1 MLVTLPLTLFI
12 VMTELSVGAFA
23 VLFVLDWR
31 NEVKRSF
38 LITYAI
44 IYLFLTGLTYLFQ
57 QSFSPPELLN
67 TYIRLDKTW
76 TGYLSLP
83 LLLFLLLM
91 LPYNLFLWID
101 RNAGVDGKGKQKFD
115 DPKLLRTS
123 ANQRELAQ
131 PSRLRLLRLIS
142 GSLTVLAGLTT
153 LLVIAMIYR
162 PLAAVNLGG
171 VFTIA
176 SFFAAALA
184 LGGVMTAMWLGHWYL
199 VTPALSEK
207 PLQFATTLVLLGVL
221 AQVIFTITA
230 GPGTTYANAANTAIP
245 TVTATPTTTAP
256 DATPPANLQ
265 TRPAGTPVVAPLN
278 TDAIGWLRI
287 LVSFV
292 IPLVL
297 GGLAWKLIRDRSFQS
312 ATGMLYLVV
321 VCALAGEAIA
331 RGLFLRGL

>member
-1 MLVTLPLTLFI
+1 MLLTLPLTLFI

-67 TYIRLDKTW
+67 TYAQLDKAW

-91 LPYNLFLWID
+91 LPYNLFLWLD
-101 RNAGVDGKGKQKFD
+101 RNAGVDGKGKQKE
-115 DPKLLRTS
+115 
-123 ANQRELAQ
+123 QAQ

-142 GSLTVLAGLTT
+142 GALTVLAGLTT
-153 LLVIAMIYR
+153 LFVIAMIYR
-162 PLAAVNLGG
+162 PLAAANLGG
-171 VFTIA
+171 AFTIA

-221 AQVIFTITA
+221 AQVIFAFTGAPAVAAHPQATKPAATA
-230 GPGTTYANAANTAIP
+230 ISTVTTVTPTPGTTAIKSSDVP
-245 TVTATPTTTAP
+245 TVT
-256 DATPPANLQ
+256 
-265 TRPAGTPVVAPLN
+265 PLS
-278 TDAIGWLRI
+278 TGAIGWLRI
-287 LVSFV
+287 LVAFV
-292 IPLVL
+292 LPLVL
-297 GGLAWKLIRDRSFQS
+297 LAFILKLIHDRSFQS

-321 VCALAGEAIA
+321 VLTLAGEVMA
-331 RGLFLRGL
+331 RGLFLSGLQ